1 MQKHRPSP
9 TTEEKNVVADDTGTI
24 AVLVATQSKPLASQ
38 IERNAKYGGLA
49 PVTVEPTSDAIMAR
63 VGETESCVVV
73 LDALQNEADVLAIVK
88 ILSVSR
94 PKAKAVI
101 LGRSPDLAL
110 VARGI
115 VAGASHFL
123 LESTPADEFG
133 KALADLVVGKTP
145 NDESLFGRVSG
156 SLPDSESR
164 EGWFRTPAGR
174 RLSVED
180 AIKQCDQF
188 GLSVDEIA
196 DYLHVP
202 IGDAERITK
211 KSRKVAKPSLLS
223 HILESLMAVGGGNVD
238 SRNLLLAVLALL
250 LAVRVAVLGIS
261 PGSSG
266 VPTALIRG
274 RLVSRLSAESL
285 RGLHI
290 CFWPVSADGKQAG
303 KVRPSTVRVW
313 SEDGRF
319 DGKVIVDT
327 HHSDAVAK
335 REYAVTIRNG
345 EYSAFPEKILPE
357 VYGDPARTPLRVK
370 SLGGEVVVTLPER

>member
-1 MQKHRPSP
+1 MQKDPTSP
-9 TTEEKNVVADDTGTI
+9 TKVEKSVVADHTGAIT
-24 AVLVATQSKPLASQ
+24 VLVATHSKHLASHLEQ
-38 IERNAKYGGLA
+38 KAKYGGLTL
-49 PVTVEPTSDAIMAR
+49 VTVEPTADVILAR
-63 VGETESCVVV
+63 IGESEPCVVV
-73 LDALQNEADVLAIVK
+73 IDALQSTTDGLAIVK
-88 ILSVSR
+88 MLSESR
-94 PKAKAVI
+94 PRAKAVI
-101 LGRSPDLAL
+101 LGRNPDLAL

-133 KALADLVVGKTP
+133 KALADLVAAKNP
-145 NDESLFGRVSG
+145 SEESLFGRVYC
-156 SLPDSESR
+156 SLPGSQSR
-164 EGWFRTPAGR
+164 EGWFRTLSGR
-174 RLSVED
+174 RLNTED
-180 AIKQCDQF
+180 AIKQCDHF
-188 GLSVDEIA
+188 GFSVDEIA

-202 IGDAERITK
+202 IGEAERITK
-211 KSRKVAKPSLLS
+211 KARKVVKPSLLS
-223 HILESLMAVGGGNVD
+223 QILESLMAAGGGNVD
-238 SRNLLLAVLALL
+238 SRNYLLAVLALL
-250 LAVRVAVLGIS
+250 LAVRVAVWVIS
-261 PGSSG
+261 PGSPG
-266 VPTALIRG
+266 VPTAFIRG
-274 RLVSRLSAESL
+274 RLVSRLSAKNL

-303 KVRPSTVRVW
+303 KARPSMVRVW

-327 HHSDAVAK
+327 QHSEAVAK